1 MKRSSGL
8 AGVGWYGVGRPSRWR
23 HRFTTMITPLTVV
36 IVLLV
41 LACGAGLCFAIIK
54 RRIRFQFSLRSL
66 LAVTA
71 VVALVLGLMRVW
83 SRNIITLH
91 VPRIE
96 ARPGVIDSKTDAL
109 DLGISHCW
117 GRTVMRVIPRNDFDE
132 ASRAELFW
140 LDSGNLR
147 HETISEKGRVAATT
161 FSGPKEWPLLIGV
174 VEYHPKAIHVVA
186 RHILLDG
193 RAEGLSVFYDTNDPS
208 LEGGVEK
215 WGQSFLESVGRD
227 RQITR

>member
-8 AGVGWYGVGRPSRWR
+8 AGVGRGTASVDHPVRR

-71 VVALVLGLMRVW
+71 VVALVLGLMLVW

-117 GRTVMRVIPRNDFDE
+117 GRT
-132 ASRAELFW
+132 
-140 LDSGNLR
+140 
-147 HETISEKGRVAATT
+147 
-161 FSGPKEWPLLIGV
+161 
-174 VEYHPKAIHVVA
+174 
-186 RHILLDG
+186 DG
-193 RAEGLSVFYDTNDPS
+193 GADPT
-208 LEGGVEK
+208 K
-215 WGQSFLESVGRD
+215 
-227 RQITR
+227 